1 MATGAQPAHAQKR
14 CSRLT
19 GLCGALMERQVFRRK
34 DVFSGTHWPFVFI
47 PHRSK
52 PLALS
57 LLSPSPA
64 NRLFSSLSSAWE
76 GVFFFLT
83 CPPEGLQKRPQLE
96 PAKTLVGLHSRPPP
110 PELGAVTITPT
121 CGAPGRVGAVP
132 KHWQLDLL
140 DVLPA
145 SLSLP
150 SELSS
155 ACRWSGFLDYKPA
168 LDPPI
173 ARLACRQ
180 EDRAQ
185 TSQCDPQPWGSGPAS
200 LSSHLPKVPPPGS
213 SLLECFSCFL
223 FFLPRTQASPAP
235 SSGCLVPIQQNS
247 AYTTSSTK
255 PSVISQA
262 LSPCVS
268 TEPDMSPVSHSTS
281 YSATAVQ

>member
-1 MATGAQPAHAQKR
+1 M
-14 CSRLT
+14 
-19 GLCGALMERQVFRRK
+19 FRRK
-34 DVFSGTHWPFVFI
+34 DVFSGTHCPFVFI
-47 PHRSK
+47 LHRSK

-64 NRLFSSLSSAWE
+64 NRLFSSLSSVWE

-83 CPPEGLQKRPQLE
+83 CPPEGLQKRPQLK
-96 PAKTLVGLHSRPPP
+96 PAKTLVGLPSRPPP
-110 PELGAVTITPT
+110 LELGAVTTTRT
-121 CGAPGRVGAVP
+121 CGAPGHLGAVP
-132 KHWQLDLL
+132 QHWQLGLL
-140 DVLPA
+140 AVLLA

-150 SELSS
+150 SELSA
-155 ACRWSGFLDYKPA
+155 ACRWSGFLHYKPA

-173 ARLACRQ
+173 ALLDCCQ

-200 LSSHLPKVPPPGS
+200 LSSHLPKVSPPGS

-223 FFLPRTQASPAP
+223 FFLPRAQASPAP
-235 SSGCLVPIQQNS
+235 SSGCLVLIQQNS

-255 PSVISQA
+255 PSLIPQA
-262 LSPCVS
+262 LSLCVS
-268 TEPDMSPVSHSTS
+268 TAPDMSPMSHSTS